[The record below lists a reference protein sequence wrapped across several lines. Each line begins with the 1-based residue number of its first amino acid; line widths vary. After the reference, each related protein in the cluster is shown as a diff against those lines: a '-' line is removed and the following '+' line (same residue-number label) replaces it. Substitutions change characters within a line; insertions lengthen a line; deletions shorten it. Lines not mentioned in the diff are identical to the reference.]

1 MKKFLHSPLSR
12 HSPQPSGVGES
23 RTIKKLLLP
32 PFVLALFAGGAWLL
46 VSLKED
52 PERRPPK
59 QRAPVVEFLVV
70 EKENLRLYVDA
81 YGSVRPRTS
90 TTLLAETSGLIEG
103 VAPFGGEEANRSGPA
118 PSFRTGGFFE
128 KGDLLVK
135 LEDVEL
141 KAARAQA
148 NAALSRA
155 ELQLEQERAQA
166 EQARAEW
173 ELDRNWT
180 EAPPLVK
187 RIPQIHRAET
197 EVTAAQAALALSE
210 RNLNKARVRAPFRGR
225 VLETMADV
233 GQRVGAG
240 ASPALARVYDLKSGE
255 IDFSL
260 SRSELDLLR
269 YGAAYANADTKPE
282 VLILDEG
289 GAAGHH
295 GALER
300 SEGVVSPRTL
310 LTTVVARIDGCFANP
325 FSPPSAGSPPP
336 LRPGQF
342 VKARILG
349 PEVEVFVVPGSA
361 FRERERLLVIDEEDR
376 LHFRKV
382 RSLKQANDAV
392 WVEAGLTEGER
403 ICLTPL
409 DVVAEGMKVTPTEER
424 ISDEE

>member
-1 MKKFLHSPLSR
+1 MKKFL
-12 HSPQPSGVGES
+12 
-23 RTIKKLLLP
+23 LP
-32 PFVLALFAGGAWLL
+32 PLILALFAWAAWSL
-46 VSLKED
+46 VSLKKE

-59 QRAPVVEFLVV
+59 QRAPVVEFLVA
-70 EKENLRLYVDA
+70 ERENLRLYVDA
-81 YGSVRPRTS
+81 FGSVRPRTT
-90 TTLLAETSGLIEG
+90 TTLLAETPGLIEG
-103 VAPFGGEEANRSGPA
+103 VAPFGGEEANRSGPP
-118 PSFRTGGFFE
+118 PSFRAGGFFE

-141 KAARAQA
+141 KAALAQA
-148 NAALSRA
+148 NAILSRA

-187 RIPQIHRAET
+187 RIPQIRRAEA

-210 RNLNKARVRAPFRGR
+210 RNLDKARVRAPFRGR

-240 ASPALARVYDLKSGE
+240 ASSALAQVYDLESGE

-260 SRSELDLLR
+260 SRTELDLLR
-269 YGAAYANADTKPE
+269 FGATFASSETKPE
-282 VLILDEG
+282 ALILDDEG
-289 GAAGHH
+289 TPGHH
-295 GALER
+295 GVLER

-325 FSPPSAGSPPP
+325 FPPPSASSTPP
-336 LRPGQF
+336 LSPGQF
-342 VKARILG
+342 VKARLLG
-349 PEVEVFVVPGSA
+349 PEVEVFLVPGSA
-361 FRERERLLVIDEEDR
+361 FRERDRLLVIDEEDR
-376 LHFRKV
+376 LRFRKV

-392 WVEAGLTEGER
+392 WVETGLEEGER

-409 DVVAEGMKVTPTEER
+409 DIVAEGMKVTPTEER
-424 ISDEE
+424 IPVEK